1 MTRIMSALGA
11 KREQL
16 AKKDEGFTLIEL
28 LVVVIIIGILAAIAI
43 PVYIGVQNSA
53 KESALQSDINNFKT
67 AVVAYFTA
75 EGGYPT
81 AVTTADDGS
90 LSDQGYPGPSR
101 GDYTTDP
108 TITFTTG
115 TDEFTICGKALSD
128 GKSYQATESSGVAEV
143 ASC

>member
-1 MTRIMSALGA
+1 MKALGA

-75 EGGYPT
+75 EGDYPT
-81 AVTTADDGS
+81 GVSTADAGE
-90 LSDQGYPGPSR
+90 LSKQGYPGPSR
-101 GDYTTDP
+101 DDYQADP
-108 TITFTTG
+108 VIKYGTG
-115 TDEFTICGKALSD
+115 DEFTICGQALD
-128 GKSYQATESSGVAEV
+128 TGKIYEASESSGVKEV
-143 ASC
+143 TACS

>member
-1 MTRIMSALGA
+1 MSALGA

-75 EGGYPT
+75 EGTYPAPT
-81 AVTTADDGS
+81 AD

-101 GDYTTDP
+101 TDYAIAPQVTFGAGD
-108 TITFTTG
+108 TFS
-115 TDEFTICGKALSD
+115 ICGKALD
-128 GKSYQATESSGVAEV
+128 GADDKIFTATESSGVEEGGTCTAP
-143 ASC
+143 AP

>member
-1 MTRIMSALGA
+1 MHMTRISAALA
-11 KREQL
+11 AQREKL

-75 EGGYPT
+75 EGDYPAT
-81 AVTTADDGS
+81 GTD
-90 LSDQGYPGPSR
+90 LSAQGYPGPSR
-101 GDYTTDP
+101 DDYEAAPAILYGSGDT
-108 TITFTTG
+108 
-115 TDEFTICGKALSD
+115 FTICGQALD
-128 GKSYQATESSGVAEV
+128 TGKIYEASESSGVEEV
-143 ASC
+143 TACTTP